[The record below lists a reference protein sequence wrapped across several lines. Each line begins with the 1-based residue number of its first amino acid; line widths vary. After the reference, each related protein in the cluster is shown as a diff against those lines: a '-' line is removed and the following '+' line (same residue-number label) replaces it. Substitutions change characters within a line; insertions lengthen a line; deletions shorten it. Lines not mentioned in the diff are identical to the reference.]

1 MPRSERKQNRHPE
14 IGARG
19 HSRPA
24 RSGTSA
30 GGTAYL
36 APNNVVSIDQA
47 AIPVSRPTQTNQH
60 ETVVVYTEG
69 GLMASVLKGIQ
80 ELKDAVRR
88 IEAHLG
94 MRSAH
99 HGNVPV
105 TGNQLAALGWSEE
118 EIDETRSKLSGLE
131 QDWNDPSMD
140 AYDRL

>member
-1 MPRSERKQNRHPE
+1 MPRSERKQNRRPE

-24 RSGTSA
+24 RRGTSA
-30 GGTAYL
+30 GRAAYS

-47 AIPVSRPTQTNQH
+47 AIPVNRPTLTIPP
-60 ETVVVYTEG
+60 ETAVVYAEG
-69 GLMASVLKGIQ
+69 RLMASVLKETQ
-80 ELKDAVRR
+80 ELKDAVRS

-94 MRSAH
+94 IRFAH

-105 TGNQLAALGWSEE
+105 SGNQLAALGWSQQ

-131 QDWNDPSMD
+131 QEWNDPSMD